1 MGVKISWSCSFNAF
15 FFLGI
20 LVVWN
25 LVLCVDAQAFMF
37 SFIYHR
43 ALFLN
48 SGLQGSSR
56 GDTHK
61 AGSDNEGK
69 VVASST

>member
-1 MGVKISWSCSFNAF
+1 
-15 FFLGI
+15 
-20 LVVWN
+20 
-25 LVLCVDAQAFMF
+25 MF

-43 ALFLN
+43 VLFLN

-56 GDTHK
+56 GDTYK

>member
-1 MGVKISWSCSFNAF
+1 MPF
-15 FFLGI
+15 FWGI

-25 LVLCVDAQAFMF
+25 LVLWVDAQVFMF

-43 ALFLN
+43 VLFLN

-56 GDTHK
+56 GDTYK